1 MTKRSRILSRI
12 LLVSLL
18 LGAVLA
24 ACYFLYDPEYVKGVL
39 LQQVERQVG
48 RKIEV
53 GQARLEF
60 FPRIRLELSDVL
72 IRDIDASRIFF
83 KAKRLDLV
91 LRSTPL
97 LNLRLVI
104 KRLFIDRPVVEV
116 RRDPTGQW
124 NVLAAPVSVTDGPQS
139 AGNPISLALLVQET
153 TLVQGEVTIVDE
165 FRPGGVRSARLD
177 RMDIKILTGVDGS
190 LADVRMEAMLPGGRG
205 ASALSLAGRVTQ
217 AGAPVR
223 LAPGEAGATMLAV
236 QLDGR
241 AEALNLDLRQVADFF
256 GPRPV
261 PERISGSSNLRG
273 TIKMVPGVAG
283 YDVVFSDMTVD
294 MGRLALTGQA
304 SLSGLLAAQ
313 PTFSVTFSSTPVSV
327 EELQDRFPMHW
338 LHPQIQTIMVEH
350 EMGGIIEVVKAT
362 VTGTVSPAP
371 HISMTGEF
379 RVAEGHAVV
388 GRTRT
393 LAQDLAG
400 SVVVEPDRVRV
411 VSFTGQY
418 GSMRISEGKVTL
430 SFLETGPWLEIGV
443 GGAMPASDLVHFLA
457 GSVQS
462 ARTAAALAALQEVK
476 GTGTVSFR
484 LAGSLAEAESL
495 KFVGGEIVA
504 QDLSFRSP
512 AVSERFDGVR
522 GRLRM
527 SPKGLEFDKVTGR
540 VGSSQFDLQGTISAG
555 EKEEFQSFK
564 VQTQGDVAQVVPMF
578 PAGILSSLGP
588 QGKIGATVALSGP
601 IEAPRMKVALALK
614 ETGLVF
620 PGNVRKPVGTPAS
633 LELEGELSR
642 QSVLTVTRVELA
654 IPPLRMVGKGTVR
667 LRGEVGVDATFVS
680 GPVALDTLP
689 RGVLPEGIEAGILE
703 VSLDVKGKGKPNDD
717 WQVNGWVA
725 LTDGA
730 LTATG
735 LDAPITNLYLRLKL
749 VRSGAEI
756 KRLAF
761 RIQDSDVNVTGT
773 IRKWKTT
780 PLVNLK
786 IESFQLDLGLLI
798 PKGERSP
805 LRDGLERLA
814 TGTRLVATLNI
825 DRGFYKK
832 VEVSDV
838 STRIS
843 MRNGV
848 LEADRIRCLVEEG
861 TVGGRLIARL
871 PREKAADMEL
881 SFDVTDMPAEK
892 ISQILEE
899 ETRRIRGPLSMKG
912 TLRWNGRNPHGVLH
926 TLNGK
931 VDGWVGKG
939 RIERGTIVP
948 KIVSLLNLPAL
959 LQGKVDLARDGIPF
973 DKLAGTFV
981 LRNGLITEGSL
992 VMDSPVIKLTAAG
1005 TYDLAADQLDAVYI
1019 VSPLGSYA
1027 QLLKSIPLF
1036 GKLFAGERRGIDTA
1050 IFEVKGPRND
1060 PKVTYLPME
1069 SLKTGLTGMAQFA
1082 FDLLKNLL
1090 MLPKELI
1097 APSKE
1102 ESSATE
1108 NPPPPG
1114 QPATASP

>member
-1 MTKRSRILSRI
+1 MTKRSRVLSRI
-12 LLVSLL
+12 LLALLL
-18 LGAVLA
+18 LGAVLVG
-24 ACYFLYDPEYVKGVL
+24 CYFLYDPEYVKGVL

-60 FPRIRLELSDVL
+60 FPRIRLVLSDVL

-83 KAKRLDLV
+83 KAERLDLV

-104 KRLFIDRPVVEV
+104 KRLFVDRPVIEI
-116 RRDPTGQW
+116 RRDRTGQW
-124 NVLAAPVSVTDGPQS
+124 NVLAAPARVADELPSG
-139 AGNPISLALLVQET
+139 ANPISLALLVQET
-153 TLVQGEVTIVDE
+153 TLVQGEITIVDE

-177 RMDIKILTGVDGS
+177 RMDMKILTGVDGS
-190 LADVRMEAMLPGGRG
+190 LADVRLEAMLPGGRG

-261 PERISGSSNLRG
+261 PEKISGSSNLRG

-294 MGRLALTGQA
+294 MGRLSLKGQA
-304 SLSGLLAAQ
+304 SLSGLMAAQ
-313 PTFSVTFSSTPVSV
+313 PTFSVTFSSTPVSL
-327 EELQDRFPMHW
+327 EELQDRFPVHW
-338 LHPQIQTIMVEH
+338 LHPQIETIMDEH
-350 EMGGIIEVVKAT
+350 EMGGIVEVLKAT

-371 HISMTGEF
+371 DISMAGEF
-379 RVAEGHAVV
+379 RVLEGHTVV
-388 GRTRT
+388 GRART
-393 LAQDLAG
+393 LVQDLAAI
-400 SVVVEPDRVRV
+400 VVVEPDRVKV
-411 VSFTGQY
+411 ASFTGQY
-418 GSMRISEGKVTL
+418 GSMQISEGKATL
-430 SFLETGPWLEIGV
+430 SFLETGPWLEISV
-443 GGAMPASDLVHFLA
+443 GGAMPASDLIPFLA

-462 ARTAAALAALQEVK
+462 ARASAALAALQDVK

-495 KFVGGEIVA
+495 KFVGGEIVT
-504 QDLSFRSP
+504 QDLGFRSP
-512 AVSERFDGVR
+512 ALSEQVDGVR

-540 VGSSQFDLQGTISAG
+540 MGSSQFDLQGAISAG

-564 VQTQGDVAQVVPMF
+564 VQTQADVAQVLQLL
-578 PAGILSSLGP
+578 PAGLFSSLSP
-588 QGKIGATVALSGP
+588 QGKIGAAVALSGP
-601 IEAPRMKVALALK
+601 IDAPRMKVALGLK
-614 ETGLVF
+614 ETGLIF

-654 IPPLRMVGKGTVR
+654 IPPLRVVGKGTVR
-667 LRGEVGVDATFVS
+667 LRGEYSVDVTLVS

-703 VSLDVKGKGKPNDD
+703 VSLDVKGQGKPSED

-725 LTDGA
+725 LTDGV
-730 LTATG
+730 LKGGG
-735 LDAPITNLYLRLKL
+735 LVAPVTNLYLRLKL

-761 RIQDSDVNVTGT
+761 RMQESDVNVTGT
-773 IRKWKTT
+773 VRKWKTT

-786 IESFQLDLGLLI
+786 IESFQLDFDLLI
-798 PKGERSP
+798 PKGERTP
-805 LRDGLERLA
+805 LRNGLEHLA
-814 TGTRLVATLNI
+814 AGTRLVATLTI
-825 DRGFYKK
+825 DRGLYKK
-832 VEVSDV
+832 VEISDV
-838 STRIS
+838 SARIS

-848 LEADRIRCLVEEG
+848 LDADRIRALVDEG
-861 TVGGRLIARL
+861 TITGRLVTRL
-871 PREKAADMEL
+871 PREKPADLDL
-881 SFDVTDMPAEK
+881 SFDVTGLPAEK
-892 ISQILEE
+892 ISYFLEDE
-899 ETRRIRGPLSMKG
+899 ARLIRGPLAVNGM
-912 TLRWNGRNPHGVLH
+912 LRWNGRNPRGLLH
-926 TLNGK
+926 TLSGK
-931 VDGWVGKG
+931 VDGRIGKG

-948 KIVSLLNLPAL
+948 KIISLLNLPAL
-959 LQGKVDLARDGIPF
+959 LQGKLDLAREGIPF

-981 LRNGLITEGSL
+981 FRNGLITEGSI
-992 VMDSPVIKLTAAG
+992 VMDSPVVKLTAAG
-1005 TYDLAADQLDAVYI
+1005 TYDITSDQVDAVYI

-1050 IFEVKGPRND
+1050 IFEVKGPRSD
-1060 PKVTYLPME
+1060 PKVTYLPLE

-1082 FDLLKNLL
+1082 FDLLKNLV

-1097 APSKE
+1097 APSKG

-1108 NPPPPG
+1108 NTPPPD
-1114 QPATASP
+1114 QPSIASP